1 MIYLKVTVLC
11 GALLLAAGVTLAS
24 PADEA
29 PQWLQQVAAIK
40 VPAYDKEVPAV
51 VLRKDQDV
59 VVSSDGRITTT
70 TTYAVRIL
78 TRDGRIFADAVE
90 MYLTKSSKINDMHAW
105 LIRPNGIV
113 KKYGKDETVDRISD
127 PNDIYDE
134 YRLKEI
140 DASADADAG
149 VVFGYQSKSEEQ
161 PLFNQ
166 DTWAFQNR
174 LPALESRYSLTLPA
188 GWRATS
194 ITFNHEKIEP
204 SVSGTTYAWE
214 LRDLTPIRPEPA
226 SPKIKSLA
234 PQVAI
239 NYFLADSS
247 ASAGSKVFE
256 NWGQVSRWGTE
267 LHNPQAIP
275 DESVAAKARELTA
288 SSKTELDRIRAIANF
303 VQNLQ
308 YISIDIG
315 VGRGNGYR
323 PHLASQVLAK
333 AYGDCKDKANLMRA
347 MLKAINITAYPVFI
361 YAGDSTVVREEWA
374 SPYQF
379 NHCIIAVKVSDE
391 TTAPTVITNELG
403 RLLIFDAT
411 DPNTPVGDLPED
423 EQGSFALLVA
433 GEAGQ
438 LVRMPILPPEAS
450 SFDRQADVVL
460 TSEGSITATV
470 RERASGQAAADFRR
484 QFRGLSSSGYWK
496 LIEGWVSYGATG
508 AKVSRVVPKDN
519 NEGGRFDLDV
529 DFSAIN
535 YAQLMQNR
543 LLVFKPAIVSRQ
555 ESLSLTEATRKH
567 PVVLESRAFSETVRV
582 KLPVGFEVDEL
593 PDPLKLDASF
603 GSYNTTYAV
612 KDGELV
618 FTRTLAQRAGTIPAA
633 QYQTVRSF
641 FERIRAAE
649 QAPVVLARK

>member
-11 GALLLAAGVTLAS
+11 GALLLAAGVTLAA

-51 VLRKDQDV
+51 VLRRDQDV

-90 MYLTKSSKINDMHAW
+90 MYLTKSGKINDMHAW

-140 DASADADAG
+140 DASDDADAG

-204 SVSGTTYAWE
+204 SLSGTTYAWE
-214 LRDLTPIRPEPA
+214 LRDLTPIKPEPA
-226 SPKIKSLA
+226 SPKIRSLA

-288 SSKTELDRIRAIANF
+288 SSKTELDRIRAIAHF

-379 NHCIIAVKVSDE
+379 NHCIIAVKVSGE
-391 TTAPTVITNELG
+391 TIAPTVITNELG

-438 LVRMPILPPEAS
+438 LVRMPTLPPEAS
-450 SFDRQADVVL
+450 SFDRQAEVVL

-484 QFRGLSSSGYWK
+484 QFRGLSSASYWK
-496 LIEGWVSYGATG
+496 MIEGWVSFGATG

-529 DFSAIN
+529 DFTAIN

-555 ESLSLTEATRKH
+555 ESLSLTEPTRKN